1 MLMTQNRFLIAR
13 FLHQLSTLYLIRGGV
28 HAEETG
34 KENDFTGIAPMGL
47 FGGLGG

>member
-1 MLMTQNRFLIAR
+1 
-13 FLHQLSTLYLIRGGV
+13 V

-47 FGGLGG
+47 FGGLGGWFSVILLTLRIAKR